1 MGTEGQQPSNRG
13 KKSRDG
19 TEISYQNKDITMKHF
34 ADRLK
39 GKTLSVVGLKDI
51 EIEEVLPTNLP
62 IIEANELR
70 LDNLFKLTTGEYA
83 IVDYESVYSEDN
95 KVKYIGYIARV
106 SQRLYN
112 EYGEFKPLKI
122 IVIYT
127 ADISLGMTDPMIDM
141 GDISVRITEAF
152 LAGLDSKDIRDRL
165 TAKIKSGESFT
176 DEDMMSLAIYPLTYR
191 GNEAKQNAVTE
202 AIDLAEGIAD
212 EKMMLDTMMGILTF
226 SDKVIVEEDAR
237 RIRRRLSMTKV
248 ERIIEEEKD
257 QAVKTAIAEKE
268 QAVKTA
274 EEDRAKAENR
284 ANLAEMELARYKA
297 AYGELA

>member
-70 LDNLFKLTTGEYA
+70 LDKTGEYA

-127 ADISLGMTDPMIDM
+127 ADISPGMTDPMIDM

-152 LAGLDSKDIRDRL
+152 LTGLDSKDIRDRL
-165 TAKIKSGESFT
+165 TAKIKSGE
-176 DEDMMSLAIYPLTYR
+176 R
-191 GNEAKQNAVTE
+191 
-202 AIDLAEGIAD
+202 
-212 EKMMLDTMMGILTF
+212 
-226 SDKVIVEEDAR
+226 
-237 RIRRRLSMTKV
+237 
-248 ERIIEEEKD
+248 
-257 QAVKTAIAEKE
+257 
-268 QAVKTA
+268 
-274 EEDRAKAENR
+274 
-284 ANLAEMELARYKA
+284 
-297 AYGELA
+297 